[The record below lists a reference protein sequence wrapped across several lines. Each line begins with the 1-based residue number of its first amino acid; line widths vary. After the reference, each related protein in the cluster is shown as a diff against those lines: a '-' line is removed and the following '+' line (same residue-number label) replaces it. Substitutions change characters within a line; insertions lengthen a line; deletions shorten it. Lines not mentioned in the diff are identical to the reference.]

1 MSRGARVAK
10 NELKAG
16 LLGSDKSVLSTTP
29 WPVIVFC
36 LGEMSASDM
45 KDPKSEK
52 MFPRLQN
59 CPKSVK

>member
-16 LLGSDKSVLSTTP
+16 LLGSDKSMLSTTT

-36 LGEMSASDM
+36 FGEMSASEM
-45 KDPKSEK
+45 RDPKSEK
-52 MFPRLQN
+52 RFP
-59 CPKSVK
+59 